1 MTTASDAQDIPVGV
15 PGARAASQ
23 MTHMG
28 KAVLA
33 ARVNGSNLG

>member
-15 PGARAASQ
+15 PRARAARQ
-23 MTHMG
+23 TAHTG